1 MFGQVGRAR
10 TARRGSCAG
19 ETRRVRMALAALLA
33 WAAIL
38 AGGTAP
44 TVLAQEPAPDLD
56 ALPAYL
62 DAQIPAYLSEFGI
75 AGAAA
80 AVVQD
85 GEVVHLGAYGMADA
99 AAQRPMDAERTV
111 VHIGS
116 LGKTFTATAVM
127 QLVEQGLIDL
137 DEDVSAYIDFEIPQT
152 YAQPVTIRRLLTH
165 TSGFEARDI
174 GAILTERG
182 ALPSTRDYLL
192 RNLPERV
199 RPPGEAAGYSNYGLA
214 LLGYVVERVSGMPLG
229 EYLQTHI
236 CAPLGMERTI
246 TQQVPAE
253 GAAGDLATGHAG
265 MRPQP
270 AEYIAAFGAGPVR
283 STAADMAAYM
293 AASLG
298 LGRYGDAE
306 ILQPET
312 ARAMQSAQFRADE
325 RLNGTGF
332 GFYEMSRNGERIVG
346 HLGSTAYFH
355 SMMLLFPE
363 RQLGVFVAFN
373 SAEAAGVLRTTRF
386 MDDLMGRFFAQAT
399 VGTTAPADFAGRG
412 AEYAGTYFWNNRH
425 AQTTYE
431 KALFLTEA
439 VTMQP
444 TQDGRLRVAGGG
456 AGRTF
461 TETAPDYFVSSD
473 GMDALLFHRDGPGR
487 VTGASQN
494 SRAVFTLE
502 KRAWY
507 EAPWVTWAAL
517 LLCGLIFAAGLVIN
531 GVGLWRRRR
540 EAPVVRAGR
549 WSGALMALVNLA
561 FVPAFVLALAALLQG
576 RPAGLAL
583 RLALLLPAA
592 GALLTLAMAA
602 VAAVVWVRR
611 EGALGTRLQ
620 FTTLAAAGAAYALAL
635 SVWNLGL

>member
-1 MFGQVGRAR
+1 
-10 TARRGSCAG
+10 
-19 ETRRVRMALAALLA
+19 MALAALLA

-38 AGGTAP
+38 AGGQP
-44 TVLAQEPAPDLD
+44 RPCWRRSRPDLG

-75 AGAAA
+75 ASAAA

-137 DEDVSAYIDFEIPQT
+137 DEDVSAYIDFDIPQT

-229 EYLQTHI
+229 EYLHTHI

-265 MRPQP
+265 MQPRP

-298 LGRYGDAE
+298 LGRYGDVE

-355 SMMLLFPE
+355 SVMLLFPE

-386 MDDLMGRFFAQAT
+386 MDDLMGQFFAQAT

-444 TQDGRLRVAGGG
+444 TQDGRLRVAGGSR
-456 AGRTF
+456 A
-461 TETAPDYFVSSD
+461 DV
-473 GMDALLFHRDGPGR
+473 HRDGAGLLR
-487 VTGASQN
+487 EQRRDGC
-494 SRAVFTLE
+494 
-502 KRAWY
+502 
-507 EAPWVTWAAL
+507 AAL
-517 LLCGLIFAAGLVIN
+517 PP
-531 GVGLWRRRR
+531 RRRGPGDR
-540 EAPVVRAGR
+540 GVAEQPGGVYAGEAR
-549 WSGALMALVNLA
+549 LV
-561 FVPAFVLALAALLQG
+561 
-576 RPAGLAL
+576 
-583 RLALLLPAA
+583 
-592 GALLTLAMAA
+592 
-602 VAAVVWVRR
+602 
-611 EGALGTRLQ
+611 
-620 FTTLAAAGAAYALAL
+620 
-635 SVWNLGL
+635 